1 MDLTELHVHV
11 KIEKFCNHTFANKEV
26 AHTYQESLSI
36 QNKLS
41 LKEQV
46 QRFPG
51 SNISDTADRLRYKAG
66 LPTLNSFSSSEE
78 EEKFKKLRTST
89 ESSDLF
95 TSNDNLDIWSDAKM
109 ASLKNSFKK

>member
-1 MDLTELHVHV
+1 
-11 KIEKFCNHTFANKEV
+11 
-26 AHTYQESLSI
+26 LSI

-46 QRFPG
+46 QRFPR

-66 LPTLNSFSSSEE
+66 LPTLNSFSSSSE

-89 ESSDLF
+89 ENFPRETVQLAINISEQVHLETLKDLKRRKKENLLEISKTDIFISDLKKVIYVF
-95 TSNDNLDIWSDAKM
+95 ELNNDL
-109 ASLKNSFKK
+109 